1 MSLPIAFTA
10 LSGLISLI
18 IFIPQ
23 MVLIFRSRSSIGVS
37 HWLLYIR
44 ILGNILVYMASIQ
57 KKLDTVII
65 VMSLYTIIIDSLTIV
80 VIFIHMTD
88 DSEISLE
95 CLVLGIT
102 GIIIYVINYI
112 IDDTVADIIAWAAT
126 VMFALSAIPQ
136 IVLNYEMG
144 VSENF
149 SIFTF
154 MLRDF
159 SILFYL
165 LGLWFTITSW
175 NDFFIKIQ
183 WIVGCTLNLLLDC
196 VIYIQYYYKDRLRYQ
211 QV

>member
-1 MSLPIAFTA
+1 
-10 LSGLISLI
+10 
-18 IFIPQ
+18 
-23 MVLIFRSRSSIGVS
+23 
-37 HWLLYIR
+37 
-44 ILGNILVYMASIQ
+44 MASIQ